1 MAKRIPP
8 IARVRLARSAGRIL
22 ALPALMVIV
31 GAAAA
36 GVTALGPV
44 TVEPII
50 RALVVAAGAVLVG
63 WGILIGLRPMTA
75 GLDVEEAAVRLHWL
89 GGERIYVLT
98 PGPVTRV
105 RLRGAD
111 ASKLRSRSGGFG
123 WILGAARLRDE
134 EDIEAIRLAPT
145 ESAILIP
152 TERGRLAIAPRAQDE
167 LLDAL
172 SRAARARQRLE
183 ELATPTPIE
192 PTEPAPRTDAQLVE
206 QATVEP
212 EPHVLTGIERAELED
227 RLGRQQVEARLR
239 AAAGPHAPPV
249 EAVPSAAEAPA
260 AEPTRRRWRGGRPG
274 GVTLGRPRPSVA
286 FVLLPL
292 LGAGVVWGAA
302 STFGRLPE
310 AGTDLGR
317 LTSLALVL
325 AGPATSIGAI
335 MARAWWPRIVGVVVT
350 SGLVAAVFVGRSL
363 LGS

>member
-8 IARVRLARSAGRIL
+8 IARIKLARSTGRVL
-22 ALPALMVIV
+22 ALPGLMVVI

-36 GVTALGPV
+36 GAMALGLV
-44 TVEPII
+44 AVEPVI
-50 RALVVAAGAVLVG
+50 RALVIVAGAVLVG
-63 WGILIGLRPMTA
+63 WGVLIALRPLTA
-75 GLDVEEAAVRLHWL
+75 RLDVEEAAVRLHWF

-105 RLRGAD
+105 RLRGAE
-111 ASKLRSRSGGFG
+111 SSRLRSRSGGLG
-123 WILGAARLRDE
+123 WTLGPARLREE
-134 EDIEAIRLAPT
+134 EDIEAIRLAPSET
-145 ESAILIP
+145 AILIP
-152 TERGRLAIAPRAQDE
+152 TERGRLAIAPRSQDA

-183 ELATPTPIE
+183 ELATAAPVE
-192 PTEPAPRTDAQLVE
+192 PTEPEPEPERTAAV
-206 QATVEP
+206 AEP

-227 RLGRQQVEARLR
+227 RLGREELEARLR
-239 AAAGPHAPPV
+239 A
-249 EAVPSAAEAPA
+249 EAEAQATPAEALDSAPTAA
-260 AEPTRRRWRGGRPG
+260 AEPKPRRWRGRVGLP
-274 GVTLGRPRPSVA
+274 RPRPSVA

-292 LGAGVVWGAA
+292 VGAGIVWGAA
-302 STFGRLPE
+302 SILGRLPE
-310 AGTDLGR
+310 PGTDLGR

-350 SGLVAAVFVGRSL
+350 SGLVASVFVGRSL

>member
-8 IARVRLARSAGRIL
+8 IARIKLARSTGRIL
-22 ALPALMVIV
+22 ALPGLMVVV

-36 GVTALGPV
+36 GVMALGLAA
-44 TVEPII
+44 VEPVI
-50 RALVVAAGAVLVG
+50 RVLVIAAAAVLVG
-63 WGILIGLRPMTA
+63 WGVLIALRPLTA
-75 GLDVEEAAVRLHWL
+75 RLDVEEAAVRLHWF

-105 RLRGAD
+105 RLRGAE
-111 ASKLRSRSGGFG
+111 SSRLRSRSGGLG
-123 WILGAARLRDE
+123 WTLGPARLREE
-134 EDIEAIRLAPT
+134 EDIEAIRLAPSET
-145 ESAILIP
+145 AILIP
-152 TERGRLAIAPRAQDE
+152 TERGRLAIAPRSQDA

-183 ELATPTPIE
+183 ELATAAPVE
-192 PTEPAPRTDAQLVE
+192 PTEPEPERTAAV
-206 QATVEP
+206 AEP

-227 RLGRQQVEARLR
+227 RLGREELEARLR
-239 AAAGPHAPPV
+239 A
-249 EAVPSAAEAPA
+249 EAEAQATPAEALDSAPTAA
-260 AEPTRRRWRGGRPG
+260 AEPKPGRWRGRVGLP
-274 GVTLGRPRPSVA
+274 RPRPSVA

-292 LGAGVVWGAA
+292 VGAGIVWGGA
-302 STFGRLPE
+302 SVLGRLPE
-310 AGTDLGR
+310 PGTDLGR

-350 SGLVAAVFVGRSL
+350 SGLVASVFVGRSL